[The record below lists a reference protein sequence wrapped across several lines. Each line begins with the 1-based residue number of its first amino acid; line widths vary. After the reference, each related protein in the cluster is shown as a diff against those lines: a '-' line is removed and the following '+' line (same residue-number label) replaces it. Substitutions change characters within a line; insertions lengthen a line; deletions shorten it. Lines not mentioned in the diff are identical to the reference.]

1 MTQPTRGRGGYQRP
15 RRPAPASGPGKLSRR
30 TDRQPVRA
38 LPDAAYGEQA
48 TYRADQQGA
57 PMAKA
62 QPAPQ
67 GPQQPAAD
75 LSRVVPFGAETQN
88 PNEPVT
94 AGATAGPG
102 PGPMAMGIQNQTFG
116 YIRDVLPMLSLAAGM
131 PMASQEFRQFVRR
144 MRAMS

>member
-1 MTQPTRGRGGYQRP
+1 MTQPTSGRGGYQRP

-48 TYRADQQGA
+48 TYRADQQAA

-67 GPQQPAAD
+67 GAQQPQAD
-75 LSRVVPFGAETQN
+75 LSRVVPMGAPTQN
-88 PNEPVT
+88 PNEPIT
-94 AGATAGPG
+94 AGADSGPG
-102 PGPMAMGIQNQTFG
+102 TGAEAIGVGSPTVEYVRQI
-116 YIRDVLPMLSLAAGM
+116 LPMLSVAAGM
-131 PMASQEFRQFVRR
+131 PMASVEFRQFVRR
-144 MRAMS
+144 MRAMA